1 MLKRKNLPQSSP
13 LPAPGSDLGR
23 GSKARDWVH
32 YFPIRA
38 NESTRPSK
46 RLILIRGRVV
56 STQKIVCHGNYDP
69 RLKMDNV
76 FPTGM
81 FTALSQISTAEAF
94 SA

>member
-38 NESTRPSK
+38 NESTRPGK
-46 RLILIRGRVV
+46 PLILIRVASYR
-56 STQKIVCHGNYDP
+56 
-69 RLKMDNV
+69 R
-76 FPTGM
+76 
-81 FTALSQISTAEAF
+81 
-94 SA
+94 